1 MVLPS
6 GAKTTPRTSFL
17 WPLNVC
23 KFSEF
28 EVLHVLTKSSRPAEA
43 NMLASDEKL
52 SESTPP
58 WCAVIA
64 VELGFL
70 APHSHKSIF
79 PALSPLAAFFPSL
92 ETANALM
99 ALI

>member
-1 MVLPS
+1 MPDLLKQGEKCFRQGVWLKDKMGGGYFTSQILTVPSRPALAMVLPS

-23 KFSEF
+23 KLSEF

-43 NMLASDEKL
+43 NWSESGEKL

-58 WCAVIA
+58 
-64 VELGFL
+64 
-70 APHSHKSIF
+70 
-79 PALSPLAAFFPSL
+79 
-92 ETANALM
+92 
-99 ALI
+99 